1 MVKSSQTELGR
12 SSHRPYVTLV
22 RVAQSGTQLELP
34 NVETLAPILGQLT
47 FGALAGFAA
56 GYALKKIGK
65 FAAIT
70 LGLFFLG
77 VQLLAYYGLVE
88 INWLQIQEGV
98 DPLLRPESLQAL
110 WRSLVDLLT
119 LNLPFAGAF
128 VPGLLLGLQRG

>member
-1 MVKSSQTELGR
+1 M
-12 SSHRPYVTLV
+12 
-22 RVAQSGTQLELP
+22 AQPQLKLP

-65 FAAIT
+65 IAALV
-70 LGLFFLG
+70 LGLFFIG

-110 WRSLVDLLT
+110 WRSLAELLT

-128 VPGLLLGLQRG
+128 IPGLLFGLQRG

>member
-1 MVKSSQTELGR
+1 M
-12 SSHRPYVTLV
+12 
-22 RVAQSGTQLELP
+22 AQSGTQLELP

>member
-1 MVKSSQTELGR
+1 M
-12 SSHRPYVTLV
+12 
-22 RVAQSGTQLELP
+22 AQSETQLELP

>member
-1 MVKSSQTELGR
+1 M
-12 SSHRPYVTLV
+12 
-22 RVAQSGTQLELP
+22 AQSGTQPQLELP